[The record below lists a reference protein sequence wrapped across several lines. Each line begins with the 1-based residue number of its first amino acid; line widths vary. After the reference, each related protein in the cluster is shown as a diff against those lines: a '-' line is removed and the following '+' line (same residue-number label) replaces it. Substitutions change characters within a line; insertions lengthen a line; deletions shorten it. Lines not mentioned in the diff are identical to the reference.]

1 MVDYSSRNYEANS
14 IGCEL
19 REALNP
25 QLRASIPAVSQTRLK
40 LILNLRILVEFR
52 GVLRWFRII

>member
-1 MVDYSSRNYEANS
+1 VGTIHMQFTLV
-14 IGCEL
+14 L
-19 REALNP
+19 L
-25 QLRASIPAVSQTRLK
+25 LRLK